1 MTSQPDQY
9 QADSRTDPV
18 AGTSAADSDPD
29 LVILDEEGDLDEER
43 DLDDDVADG
52 VNDVA
57 DGVNDDPAVIV
68 AEVTETETGL
78 PPTQADNGDTQQ
90 QWRDIQAMFVDDPRA
105 SVQLAAQ
112 AVDNAVGTLVET
124 LHKRQSELPS
134 AAGAAE
140 NPGDTEQLRETLRS
154 CRLFCQSLAD
164 LSRQLEQPAGAAA

>member
-1 MTSQPDQY
+1 MTSQSDQY

-29 LVILDEEGDLDEER
+29 LVILDEEGDLDEEGN
-43 DLDDDVADG
+43 LDDAFE
-52 VNDVA
+52 

-68 AEVTETETGL
+68 AEVTETETTL
-78 PPTQADNGDTQQ
+78 PPTQADNGGTQQ

-112 AVDNAVGTLVET
+112 AVDIAVGTLVET
-124 LHKRQSELPS
+124 LHRRQSELPS

-140 NPGDTEQLRETLRS
+140 DPGDTEQLRETLRS
-154 CRLFCQSLAD
+154 CRIFCQSLAD

>member
-1 MTSQPDQY
+1 MTSQSDQY

-29 LVILDEEGDLDEER
+29 LVILDEEGDLDEE
-43 DLDDDVADG
+43 DLDEEGDLDEEDVDDDFE
-52 VNDVA
+52 

-68 AEVTETETGL
+68 AEVTETETSL

-124 LHKRQSELPS
+124 LHRRQAEFPS
-134 AAGAAE
+134 AGAAGD
-140 NPGDTEQLRETLRS
+140 PGDTEQLRETLRS
-154 CRLFCQSLAD
+154 CRLFCQSLAVSAD
-164 LSRQLEQPAGAAA
+164 N